1 MCSVILENQSCRNCL
16 DAVNSWYGAEK
27 EELTEQMQ
35 HIATE
40 SKRTVTELYHQLA
53 KLQLQVE
60 EAEEARRRESKTLE

>member
-1 MCSVILENQSCRNCL
+1 MPLTRGMEKEYQEKIATLT
-16 DAVNSWYGAEK
+16 AEK
-27 EELTEQMQ
+27 EELTEQIQ

-40 SKRTVTELYHQLA
+40 SKRTVAELYHQLA